1 MVDPSDVEPLNQ
13 QLDDIVN
20 RQRKVKEW
28 ANNRMK
34 DVKEFEPLSRTH
46 EEHLLPVQTVLDDV
60 ADELNVKPRTGIDL
74 DKIDEEKERVKV
86 SY

>member
-1 MVDPSDVEPLNQ
+1 
-13 QLDDIVN
+13 
-20 RQRKVKEW
+20 
-28 ANNRMK
+28 MK